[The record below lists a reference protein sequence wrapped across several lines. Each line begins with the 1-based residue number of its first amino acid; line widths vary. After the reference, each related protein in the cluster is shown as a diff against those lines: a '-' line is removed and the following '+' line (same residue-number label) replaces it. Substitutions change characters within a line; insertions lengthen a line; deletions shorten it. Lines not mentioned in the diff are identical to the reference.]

1 LAWDIPESLDSLKQ
15 EFLSLLSEDVSPEI
29 ILDTEEAKRVWLS
42 LRLASDTLRLKY
54 MSSPIYLPGLV
65 LGKENGFLYAT
76 DGLVETA
83 IPSGGIV
90 FELNFSYGDAT
101 PALITSV
108 PIGGMITQVDLILLT
123 PFDGVGAVISVGTEL
138 VLDNLMSISQNDL
151 SVASTYITKPGLVC
165 SSLTG
170 VYLHMVQ
177 GAGASAG
184 NGVILVSVNN

>member
-65 LGKENGFLYAT
+65 LGQENGFLYAQN
-76 DGLVETA
+76 GLVETA
-83 IPSGGIV
+83 IPPGGAA
-90 FELNFSYGDAT
+90 FELNFSYGDGS

-108 PIGGMITQVDLILLT
+108 PAGGMIQRVEVVILT
-123 PFDGVGAVISVGTEL
+123 AFNGVGAWITVGKGAAT
-138 VLDNLMSISQNDL
+138 DDLMAANQNDPTVL
-151 SVASTYITKPGLVC
+151 ATYLTTPGLIC
-165 SSLTG
+165 PSLTSI
-170 VYLHMVQ
+170 YLYLAG
-177 GAGASAG
+177 GAGPSTG
-184 NGVILVSVNN
+184 NGVVTIYTS